1 MKGYRPICLLKKLA
15 SMTVEEFGDKIK
27 FEISK
32 MHEQYKISI
41 ETEHENKLAKEIRD
55 VYCQLST
62 IKKTQAVILA
72 QSNGILAAST
82 LGLPICTRLQG
93 FRQAITLQQCETK
106 RIFISA
112 IESKCEFQ
120 PFFTFEDKNCTI
132 AVDGWSIHP
141 YSDCFWKTHL
151 VNLNGFHHTWEHNS
165 TDGEWVKQKASIH
178 MPNLDLITEF
188 EELHFNDF
196 DYSLKSHPAHETME
210 MEQLNILNDLVGL
223 MQESNSKSVS
233 DIVIIMEKI
242 RQTRRLRRYGINMEE
257 AHELTSMIANSN
269 IYPPEEIIEQPF
281 TRMTVPT
288 PLTIKRPSPS
298 RPAQPSA
305 PKQRSIYPIV
315 EENWES
321 DQARKCT
328 GKPTTCTYV
337 VGYGMVWEDLCRCST
352 ECLNS
357 HQTIKC
363 EVKMEVFNVVKK
375 NNEETLVMEQNS
387 EDAVQHNEASDSESQ
402 PETNY
407 IVIESDIET
416 ESETQRDGL
425 FGDYGFYPPT
435 FKFNPNATPKAT
447 LPKRSNCAM
456 KTHPTLSAARA
467 DAIQKRTQAI
477 TRLRDQEIF
486 LEMIDAP
493 REEIR
498 RCIMQ
503 KLGPA
508 AWDYHPKAEFLN
520 QKFNNKTLLHTS
532 VKAGKLDITD
542 LLLDYGTDPDIE
554 EDGQTIA
561 HRAAAENNK
570 LLIRILRYHKY
581 KFSSYNSLGETPLM
595 VAIAYGHEEVAS
607 YLWISSN
614 VAQMAKDN
622 STILH
627 YAAKH
632 GNNTLVRAACER
644 KIHINIYQTTR
655 PGNYTALHLATMYRQ
670 DHIVNIL
677 FENGAYPNITDVNGN
692 TPRDNA
698 FDKNCPV
705 SVTRIEKSQPPFL
718 QNK

>member
-1 MKGYRPICLLKKLA
+1 
-15 SMTVEEFGDKIK
+15 
-27 FEISK
+27 
-32 MHEQYKISI
+32 
-41 ETEHENKLAKEIRD
+41 
-55 VYCQLST
+55 
-62 IKKTQAVILA
+62 
-72 QSNGILAAST
+72 
-82 LGLPICTRLQG
+82 
-93 FRQAITLQQCETK
+93 
-106 RIFISA
+106 
-112 IESKCEFQ
+112 
-120 PFFTFEDKNCTI
+120 
-132 AVDGWSIHP
+132 
-141 YSDCFWKTHL
+141 
-151 VNLNGFHHTWEHNS
+151 
-165 TDGEWVKQKASIH
+165 

-188 EELHFNDF
+188 EELHLNDF

-210 MEQLNILNDLVGL
+210 MEQLNILNNLVGL

-233 DIVIIMEKI
+233 DIVMSEKQDNQIGTMFSWFDTLKILFLFIIGFIIFIVYLRIFIICDPFKRIMKKI

-257 AHELTSMIANSN
+257 AHELTSMIVNSN
-269 IYPPEEIIEQPF
+269 ISPPEEIIEQPF
-281 TRMTVPT
+281 TRMTAPT
-288 PLTIKRPSPS
+288 PVTIERPSQS

-305 PKQRSIYPIV
+305 PKQRSIYPIM
-315 EENWES
+315 EENGES
-321 DQARKCT
+321 DQNRKCT
-328 GKPTTCTYV
+328 GKHTTCTYPCHRAHITHNGLWNV
-337 VGYGMVWEDLCRCST
+337 FKQPPNNQVLR
-352 ECLNS
+352 
-357 HQTIKC
+357 
-363 EVKMEVFNVVKK
+363 KMEVFNVVKK

-402 PETNY
+402 SETNY

-416 ESETQRDGL
+416 ESETQRDGF

-435 FKFNPNATPKAT
+435 FKFHPNATQKAT
-447 LPKRSNCAM
+447 LPKCSNWAL

-467 DAIQKRTQAI
+467 DAIQTRTQAI

-498 RCIMQ
+498 RCIIK

-542 LLLDYGTDPDIE
+542 LLLDYGADPDIE
-554 EDGQTIA
+554 EDGQTIE

-581 KFSSYNSLGETPLM
+581 NFSSYNSFGKTPLM

-622 STILH
+622 STVLH

-632 GNNTLVRAACER
+632 GNNSLARAACER
-644 KIHINIYQTTR
+644 KIHININQMTR
-655 PGNYTALHLATMYRQ
+655 PGNFTALHLATMYRQ

-677 FENGAYPNITDVNGN
+677 LEHGAYPDITDVNGN
-692 TPRDNA
+692 TPRDYA
-698 FDKNCPV
+698 FDEQRRNIFEDWVYRRGRKRKT
-705 SVTRIEKSQPPFL
+705 SDSE
-718 QNK
+718 

>member
-1 MKGYRPICLLKKLA
+1 MEIIDDTEQTAQKEIPEEASLTLEQVLEIPIKGETESGLPQNI
-15 SMTVEEFGDKIK
+15 EEFSDKIK

-41 ETEHENKLAKEIRD
+41 ETEHENQLAKEIRD
-55 VYCQLST
+55 AYCQLST
-62 IKKTQAVILA
+62 IKKIQAVILA
-72 QSNGILAAST
+72 QSNGILAASA

-93 FRQAITLQQCETK
+93 FGKAMTLQQCETK

-112 IESKCEFQ
+112 KESKCGFQ
-120 PFFTFEDKNCTI
+120 PFFTYEDKNCTI
-132 AVDGWSIHP
+132 GVDGWSIHP

-165 TDGEWVKQKASIH
+165 TDKEWVKQKANIH

-188 EELHFNDF
+188 EELHLNDF
-196 DYSLKSHPAHETME
+196 DYNLKRHPAHETME
-210 MEQLNILNDLVGL
+210 MEQLNILDDLVGL

-233 DIVIIMEKI
+233 DIVMSEKQDNQMSTMFSWFDTLKILILSIIGFIVFIVYLRIFIICDPFTRILEKI

-269 IYPPEEIIEQPF
+269 IQPPEEIIEQPF
-281 TRMTVPT
+281 FRMTAPT
-288 PLTIKRPSPS
+288 PLTMERPSQS

-305 PKQRSIYPIV
+305 PKQR
-315 EENWES
+315 
-321 DQARKCT
+321 
-328 GKPTTCTYV
+328 
-337 VGYGMVWEDLCRCST
+337 
-352 ECLNS
+352 
-357 HQTIKC
+357 
-363 EVKMEVFNVVKK
+363 VKK
-375 NNEETLVMEQNS
+375 NNEETLVMEWGS
-387 EDAVQHNEASDSESQ
+387 EDTVHHNEASDGEKQ

-435 FKFNPNATPKAT
+435 FRFDPNATQKTT
-447 LPKRSNCAM
+447 LPKCSNCAM
-456 KTHPTLSAARA
+456 KTHPSLSAARA
-467 DAIQKRTQAI
+467 DAIRKRTQAI
-477 TRLRDQEIF
+477 TRLH
-486 LEMIDAP
+486 AP

-498 RCIMQ
+498 KCIIQ

-520 QKFNNKTLLHTS
+520 QKFNNKTLLHAS

-542 LLLDYGTDPDIE
+542 LLLDYGADPDIK

-570 LLIRILRYHKY
+570 LFIRVLRYHKY

-622 STILH
+622 STVLH

-632 GNNTLVRAACER
+632 
-644 KIHINIYQTTR
+644 
-655 PGNYTALHLATMYRQ
+655 
-670 DHIVNIL
+670 
-677 FENGAYPNITDVNGN
+677 
-692 TPRDNA
+692 
-698 FDKNCPV
+698 
-705 SVTRIEKSQPPFL
+705 
-718 QNK
+718 